1 MLVAGIDLA
10 AEPKGTA
17 LAVIEFINQ
26 KAQLVFLEQGLDDKG
41 LIDKTIIADKIGIDC
56 AFGWPIEFAKFIA
69 QNQDPTNKNPIDG
82 GMDFRRTLSHRETDR
97 QIKELTGRWPLS
109 VSTDRLGLTAMRCAG
124 LLSRYQ
130 QAGIKVDRSGQG
142 TLAEVYPGATLRT
155 WSFDTTNYRVN
166 KEVRAKLIK
175 ELNKQAPWLEL
186 GTSAALM
193 IESCDSFDAVIAAL
207 AARAVFQGNYSK
219 PTKDQQAAAEIEG
232 WICLPNLALE
242 YLPGQG
248 API

>member
-17 LAVIEFINQ
+17 LALIEFKND
-26 KAQLVFLEQGLDDKG
+26 KAELVYLEQGLDDQT
-41 LIDKTIIADKIGIDC
+41 LIDKTINADKVGIDC

-69 QNQDPTNKNPIDG
+69 QNQDPKNKEPIDG
-82 GMDFRRTLSHRETDR
+82 GMDFRRTLSFRETDR
-97 QIKELTGRWPLS
+97 VIKELTGRWPLS

-130 QAGIKVDRSGQG
+130 QSGTEVDRSGAG
-142 TLAEVYPGATLRT
+142 KLAEVYPGATLRA

-175 ELNKQAPWLEL
+175 ELNQQAPWLEL
-186 GTSAALM
+186 GTYQALM
-193 IESCDSFDAVIAAL
+193 IESGDAFDAVIAAL
-207 AARAVFQGNYSK
+207 AARAIQQGRYNK
-219 PTKDQQAAAEIEG
+219 PTAEQQARALVEG
-232 WICLPNLALE
+232 WICLPDRGIASL
-242 YLPGQG
+242 
-248 API
+248 I

>member
-17 LAVIEFINQ
+17 LALIEF
-26 KAQLVFLEQGLDDKG
+26 KANKAELVFLEPGLDDQT
-41 LIDKTIIADKIGIDC
+41 LRDKTINADTVGIDC

-82 GMDFRRTLSHRETDR
+82 GMDFRRTLSFRETDR
-97 QIKELTGRWPLS
+97 VIKELTGRWPLS

-130 QAGIKVDRSGQG
+130 QAGTEVDRSGAG
-142 TLAEVYPGATLRT
+142 KLAEVYPGATLRT

-175 ELNKQAPWLEL
+175 ELNRQAPWLEL
-186 GTSAALM
+186 GANQALM
-193 IESCDSFDAVIAAL
+193 IESGDAFDAVIAAL
-207 AARAVFQGNYSK
+207 AARAIHQGNYHK
-219 PTKDQQAAAEIEG
+219 PTTDQQARALVEG
-232 WICLPNLALE
+232 WICLPTEELTNLA
-242 YLPGQG
+242 
-248 API
+248 